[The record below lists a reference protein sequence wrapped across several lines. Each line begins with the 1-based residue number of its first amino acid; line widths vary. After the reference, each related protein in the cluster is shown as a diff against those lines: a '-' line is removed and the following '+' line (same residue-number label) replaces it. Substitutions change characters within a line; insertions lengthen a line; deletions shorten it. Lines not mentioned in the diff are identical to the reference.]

1 MNLEQLQGFVFALT
15 AMTLYG
21 LYMVPRKKS
30 RASHSSFS
38 AWMGAGI
45 LVSAVALGAVSE
57 GVPSV
62 TATQYF
68 IILCSGIVWGTGT
81 SGYCRAVQLIG
92 LSRSTPI
99 KNLSAMF
106 GTLLGV
112 LVLKEFSL
120 TEWAPLVLVLAGST
134 SVVLSTNLLSR
145 AELPIDGPAAKPD
158 RRTVYI
164 GFAWAFWAAVAFSI
178 YTVPLK
184 IMYSQGISPSGFLF
198 VMGQGGFLGMLAPLM
213 LGSKNVQAGGVEMRD
228 RLLALLSG
236 LMWSLGA
243 LCANI
248 AVKHIGV
255 AVTWP
260 LTKTTL
266 VAAAFGAL
274 VLREVDMKRHR
285 TDLVLGVTLS
295 VLGVALLAFATAGR

>member
-30 RASHSSFS
+30 GASHSSFS

-45 LVSAVALGAVSE
+45 LVSAVALGAASD

-62 TATQYF
+62 TATQYL

-120 TEWAPLVLVLAGST
+120 TDWAPLALVLAGST

-145 AELPIDGPAAKPD
+145 AEMPSDAATPD

-198 VMGQGGFLGMLAPLM
+198 VMGQGGFLGMLAPLL

-228 RLLALLSG
+228 RLLAILSG

-285 TDLVLGVTLS
+285 TDLVLGVALS